1 MRSTKSHILDRARTK
16 YAGIFA
22 CVFAFV
28 LSVALCPGVAQAEVR
43 NSDVVLGQ
51 TIEEQG
57 FTAAQAPNI
66 VAEYAYLVS
75 SDGTIYFARNA
86 YDQVHIASI
95 TKIMTA
101 LVALDYGGDPTQT
114 EITVSQEAAS
124 IGESTAGLRAGDR
137 LRTSQAQRFVQF
149 LQAMMQ
155 AKPWLNRLGRR
166 SWKNCKRI
174 RAFLKMRCPRMAMT
188 HSSMR

>member
-1 MRSTKSHILDRARTK
+1 M
-16 YAGIFA
+16 
-22 CVFAFV
+22 
-28 LSVALCPGVAQAEVR
+28 
-43 NSDVVLGQ
+43 VLGQ

-124 IGESTAGLRAGDR
+124 IGESTAGLRAGDV
-137 LRTSQAQRFVQF
+137 LTLEAAIKALMIPSGNDAG
-149 LQAMMQ
+149 
-155 AKPWLNRLGRR
+155 KPWLNRLGRR

>member
-1 MRSTKSHILDRARTK
+1 MLAYLRLS
-16 YAGIFA
+16 
-22 CVFAFV
+22 

-124 IGESTAGLRAGDR
+124 IGESTAGLRAGDV
-137 LRTSQAQRFVQF
+137 LTLEAAIKA
-149 LQAMMQ
+149 L
-155 AKPWLNRLGRR
+155 
-166 SWKNCKRI
+166 
-174 RAFLKMRCPRMAMT
+174 
-188 HSSMR
+188 